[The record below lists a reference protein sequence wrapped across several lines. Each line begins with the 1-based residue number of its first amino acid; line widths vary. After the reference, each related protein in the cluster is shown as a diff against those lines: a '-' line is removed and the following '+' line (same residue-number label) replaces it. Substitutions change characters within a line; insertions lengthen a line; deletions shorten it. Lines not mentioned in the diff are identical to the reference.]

1 MKKFLWMSLAGVF
14 VLSSAGLVSCN
25 DSEEVD
31 KPNTLGVKPLSDIT
45 FQADGNEDV
54 VLTIETDAETWSVEK
69 TDWITTR
76 QEGNTLMVNAEANTS
91 ETARPGRITI
101 SAGNARPVRVNV
113 LQSGIEAGE
122 TVLGIT
128 PSGPLAF
135 EAAGNQAVELTVTTN
150 APDWS
155 FTCSEEWMTAE
166 KSGDKLTVNA
176 QDNDGEAR
184 VGQIVVTTSEGEKSV
199 RIAVTQKAVGDEP
212 EPEVTIA
219 GSLSTAGET
228 TLTFPAEEAQA
239 IKTTLTFTLEKVA
252 ASDVQVLISFDERR
266 VEEYNFDNGT
276 EYVSFPAQSVTVA
289 NDGLLTVGQGET
301 SASIEVTLQPD
312 ASLQSGTTYMA
323 SFRAEP
329 QTEGVTAG
337 EQARYV
343 DLFVNRA
350 EPVTP
355 DPEPG
360 TDPSQKKMRNI
371 CYFEVNDCN
380 PLNALEYVLEDG
392 TPFFDAVVLF
402 AGNIKWD
409 EWGNKVYMR
418 ANPNVQALLDE
429 SDVYLQPLR
438 QKGIKVLLGILG
450 DHDRAGIGGLTDW
463 GCEQFGQ
470 ELADICRDYQL
481 DGIAFDDEY
490 SNYISGKATEWFAP
504 IANRLHASRLC
515 YETKKALTETCSWET
530 WVHVYYQGYL
540 VSEMP
545 SVTIDGVE
553 HLPGEFVDN
562 VCPDYG
568 DSCSPMPGMSL
579 SDCAAESIQ
588 LRQASSYLSQ
598 EQAKSYMEQG
608 YGWIMWFSFDPSGTG
623 SVTSNRSSSLQQ
635 FRNMALGCYGQTVL
649 DPKNVYNKISEGQYD
664 PTPHP
669 IN

>member
-1 MKKFLWMSLAGVF
+1 MKKSLLMFLAGAF
-14 VLSSAGLVSCN
+14 ALSSAGLVSCN

-31 KPNTLGVKPLSDIT
+31 KQNTLGVKPLSDIT
-45 FQADGNEDV
+45 FRADGNEDV
-54 VLTIETDAETWSVEK
+54 VLTIETDAEAWSVEK

-76 QEGNTLMVNAEANTS
+76 QEGNTLTVNAEANTS

-113 LQSGIEAGE
+113 LQEGVQVGE
-122 TVLGIT
+122 TVLSIT
-128 PSGPLAF
+128 PSDPLAF
-135 EAAGNQAVELTVTTN
+135 EATGNRAVELTVTTN

-155 FTCSEEWMTAE
+155 FTYPEEWMTAE

-176 QDNDGEAR
+176 LDNEGEAR

-199 RIAVTQKAVGDEP
+199 RIVVTQKAAGEEP

-228 TLTFPAEEAQA
+228 TFEFPAEEAQA
-239 IKTTLTFTLEKVA
+239 VVRMLTFTLEKA
-252 ASDVQVLISFDERR
+252 AQTDVEVLVSFDERR

-276 EYVSFPAQSVTVA
+276 SHVVYPSQSVAVA
-289 NDGLLTVGQGET
+289 KDGVLTVKQGET
-301 SASIEVTLQPD
+301 SASIEVTVQPD
-312 ASLQSGTTYMA
+312 ASLQTETTYMA
-323 SFRAEP
+323 SFRAESR
-329 QTEGVTAG
+329 TEGVSVD
-337 EQARYV
+337 EKARYV
-343 DLFVNRA
+343 DLFVTKA
-350 EPVTP
+350 EPSTP

-409 EWGNKVYMR
+409 AWGNKVYMR

-450 DHDRAGIGGLTDW
+450 DWDRAGIGGLTDW

-490 SNYISGKATEWFAP
+490 SQYVSGQATEWFAP

-515 YETKKALTETCSWET
+515 YETKMALTETCSWET
-530 WVHVYYQGYL
+530 WVHAYYQGYI
-540 VSEMP
+540 VADMP

-553 HLPGEFVDN
+553 HLPGEFIDN

-568 DSCSPMPGMSL
+568 DSCSPMPGMDL
-579 SDCAAESIQ
+579 SDCAAKSIQ
-588 LRQASSYLSQ
+588 LRKSDYLTQ
-598 EQAKSYMEQG
+598 DEAKGYMDQG

-623 SVTSNRSSSLQQ
+623 SVSGNRSSALQQ